1 MAEGLAVGKN
11 PRPSRVVPDVTVTK
25 LSMIY
30 DADSGI
36 SGELRY
42 VLGTIRGNHCALCDI
57 SHGKLRKKS
66 EFEELTCSL
75 EIPVDVL
82 HRNEQS
88 PELAA
93 FTAGLEP
100 LVVAHRQED
109 LEVLLS
115 AADLD
120 QVDGDVDAFAQLLKS
135 ALAETEQV

>member
-1 MAEGLAVGKN
+1 MVVGKN
-11 PRPSRVVPDVTVTK
+11 PRSSRVVPDVTVTK

-30 DADSGI
+30 DADGGI

-42 VLGTIRGNHCALCDI
+42 VLGTMRGSHCALCDI
-57 SHGKLRKKS
+57 SHGKLRMKS

-75 EIPVDVL
+75 DMPVDVL
-82 HRNEQS
+82 HRNEQP
-88 PELAA
+88 PELAT

-100 LVVAHRQED
+100 LVVAHRGED

-120 QVDGDVDAFAQLLKS
+120 QVNGDVDAFAQLLNS
-135 ALAETEQV
+135 ALVEAERV